1 MSRRLSGV
9 ITSVAGLVVAT
20 PGFTSPGQGKTTL
33 RTTGLHALCAT
44 YGVRS

>member
-20 PGFTSPGQGKTTL
+20 PGFTSPGQGTTTL
-33 RTTGLHALCAT
+33 RTTGLHALCTT